1 MSLSV
6 SYPTAYLSL
15 KALADDGLT
24 QVRKLARTHQW
35 ILIYDN
41 INYYDSKFNQRLDN
55 RNRHHEPFQHY
66 AVPFR
71 IRPISPL
78 DVSKTWAFEIPA
90 MDIDQSS
97 LDGNMRVLEEVKK
110 LLQLDDEWFRNHV
123 VIVGGNQLTVSRVR
137 TMIRYR
143 APDVSAFNRL
153 QWAIP
158 VLQLFHLQMIVCGTI
173 LRTHYG
179 HITSPGSLAY
189 NIGKLG
195 RKRVDKTMPCY
206 YTANELLR
214 NTFDAMVRRMW
225 LVELDRKRL
234 DTLEDDVSGFW
245 AGVDCYLMED
255 RQWFINHV
263 LMTKARAIR
272 DKYLANSATLSQTL
286 GTANINAAL
295 FVRDMV
301 AYMELSAAIKAG
313 DIGDSRQS

>member
-1 MSLSV
+1 MFLACPKRIVNAMAAMSLSV

-55 RNRHHEPFQHY
+55 RNVVVSGVTLTIVISRHQDDDLSQDALLPLPDRPPLKDLYPRQVNDERLRHASLFFLFDCLQRHHEPFQHY

-214 NTFDAMVRRMW
+214 NENFYA
-225 LVELDRKRL
+225 
-234 DTLEDDVSGFW
+234 SH
-245 AGVDCYLMED
+245 A
-255 RQWFINHV
+255 
-263 LMTKARAIR
+263 
-272 DKYLANSATLSQTL
+272 
-286 GTANINAAL
+286 
-295 FVRDMV
+295 
-301 AYMELSAAIKAG
+301 
-313 DIGDSRQS
+313 QSN